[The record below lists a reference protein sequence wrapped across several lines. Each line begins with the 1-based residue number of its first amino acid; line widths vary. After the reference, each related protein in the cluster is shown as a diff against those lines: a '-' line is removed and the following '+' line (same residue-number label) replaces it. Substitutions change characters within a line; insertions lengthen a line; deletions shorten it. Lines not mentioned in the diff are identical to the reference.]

1 MMREKRQAMSI
12 RKLLRTDE
20 KKQCFV
26 LSNLEKLIESLT
38 LLIASAALMGRIK
51 LNLVFNSSP

>member
-1 MMREKRQAMSI
+1 MMREKSQAMSM

-20 KKQCFV
+20 KKQCLA

-38 LLIASAALMGRIK
+38 LLIASVGLRGRI
-51 LNLVFNSSP
+51 VCSY